1 MEFKVKTD
9 LEERLVLLFP
19 HLLNRLLVL
28 PLQAQKSL
36 LQLSFCVPGLK
47 IIMNIMTII
56 IIITIVLI
64 NKQIISLLFAAINLW
79 LNFNSI
85 LF

>member
-1 MEFKVKTD
+1 MKTD

-47 IIMNIMTII
+47 IIMNIIK
-56 IIITIVLI
+56 IITIVMI
-64 NKQIISLLFAAINLW
+64 NKQIISLLFAAKNLW